1 VTERTKNR
9 IGVAIVV
16 TIVFAICG
24 GIIALVAFAA
34 QDEYNANIA
43 REKQHHEC
51 YEACWP
57 RVKQSCFW
65 SDGKLW
71 AACATEDEPEVVE
84 VQHE

>member
-1 VTERTKNR
+1 MSDKKSSVSVIVGVT
-9 IGVAIVV
+9 
-16 TIVFAICG
+16 C
-24 GIIALVAFAA
+24 IALIVIGLVWLVIWASL
-34 QDEYNANIA
+34 QEMDANQQRA
-43 REKQHHEC
+43 KQNREC

-57 RVKQSCFW
+57 RAQQSCFW